1 MPGENV
7 SHYQLAE
14 ELGSGGMGRV
24 YKAED
29 TRLKRAVALKFL
41 ASDQLRDEE
50 VKARFLHEAQAA
62 ASLDHP
68 NICGVYEIDQV
79 GDQLFMAMPFLE
91 GEGLDKRIGRGPLP
105 IPDLLGICIQIAEAL
120 EEAHSK
126 GVVHR
131 DIKPANVMVQQK
143 GSRLHCILMDFGL
156 ARLSQATKL
165 TRVGS
170 QLGTAA
176 YMSPEQVEGAE
187 VDKRTDV
194 WSLGVLVYEMTAGL
208 LPFPSDYEQ
217 AQFYAILNESPEPLS
232 SVRTGV
238 PKELERIVEKCMA
251 KEVDDRYQTCTD
263 LLVDLRGLQRA
274 HPTAG
279 RRPSNSR
286 RTQGQVVSP
295 QAAKA
300 SERRLTMTQVVLALA
315 VGGLLAGAGA
325 WLAKPSAP
333 SASWVPE
340 YEFSRLTWDAG
351 LSYAPAI
358 SRDGRLI
365 AYSSDRDGGG
375 HLDIW
380 VEQTNGGG
388 RVQVTDND
396 SEDTDPVFSPDG
408 STLAF
413 VRGGDIFLAPVLGGS
428 ARFLA
433 ADGSFPSFSPDG
445 KRISYASHDGR
456 LMLVDLDGSE
466 PRTVQSGFDWVI
478 NSLWLPDGQNILFS
492 ALMAPDDYDLWV
504 SSVNG
509 GERERTNLVEFQ
521 RTTIGLNNITLAPK
535 WIEPGR
541 SIVYGSAHGLW
552 KVILST
558 DPWGFSG
565 HPEPLGFGPS
575 NFHYASVADDGTIAL
590 AQIETETG
598 IWSEPAG
605 SPPDALQGSNLPSPT
620 EPAAPSLSRTASRM
634 AFVGRTGSTDVY
646 LRDLATGEET
656 NITNNRDRERAAVI
670 SADGMFVAYQ
680 STSRDDSEIRVY
692 SVESGQSRSL
702 CEKCGIPN
710 DWSLRNE
717 YLLVSDG
724 DPSVI
729 SRVSLSNG
737 ERSELIRFGEGQSV
751 DSARYSPDGRW
762 IAFAERDDASSL
774 SQVFVAPADSNGPI
788 FRLDCIEITD
798 REQDDAM
805 PRWSPDGRSLYFLSD
820 RSGNRDIWSVALSP
834 DKKPQ
839 AEPRPVKLFETTRFS
854 LATQTYEEVGY
865 AIGVDRIYFTLRE
878 LKGRIYLM
886 RPKTAALNSTS

>member
-1 MPGENV
+1 
-7 SHYQLAE
+7 
-14 ELGSGGMGRV
+14 MGTV

-29 TRLKRAVALKFL
+29 TRLKRTVALKFL
-41 ASDQLRDEE
+41 AADQLRDEE

-79 GDQLFMAMPFLE
+79 GDRLFMAMPFLE
-91 GEGLDKRIGRGPLP
+91 GEGLDKRIDRGPLP
-105 IPDLLGICIQIAEAL
+105 IPDLVGISIQIAEAL

-131 DIKPANVMVQQK
+131 DIKPANVMVQQR
-143 GSRLHCILMDFGL
+143 GSRLHCMLMDFGL
-156 ARLSQATKL
+156 ARLSQSTKL
-165 TRVGS
+165 TRMGS

-176 YMSPEQVEGAE
+176 FMSPEQVEGAA
-187 VDKRTDV
+187 VDQRTDV
-194 WSLGVLVYEMTAGL
+194 WSLGVVMYEMTAGV

-251 KEVDDRYQTCTD
+251 KDVDDRYQTCTD
-263 LLVDLRGLQRA
+263 LIVDLRGLQRVLS
-274 HPTAG
+274 TG
-279 RRPSNSR
+279 TQRRSGSA
-286 RTQGQVVSP
+286 RTPVPAAST
-295 QAAKA
+295 QAAKPA
-300 SERRLTMTQVVLALA
+300 TKPLTMAHVVLALA
-315 VGGLLAGAGA
+315 AGGLLAGVGT
-325 WLAKPSAP
+325 WLARPSAQ

-340 YEFSRLTWDAG
+340 YEFSRLTWDSG
-351 LSYAPAI
+351 LSYAPDI

-365 AYSSDRDGGG
+365 AYSSDRDAGG

-388 RVQVTDND
+388 RVQVTDSD

-413 VRGGDIFLAPVLGGS
+413 VRDGDIHLVPTLGGS

-433 ADGSFPSFSPDG
+433 ADGNFPSFSPDG
-445 KRISYASHDGR
+445 KSVSYASHDGR
-456 LMLVDLDGSE
+456 LMLVDLDGGE

-492 ALMAPDDYDLWV
+492 ALRAPDDYDLWV
-504 SSVNG
+504 SRVDG
-509 GERERTNLVEFQ
+509 GEPARTNLVEFQ
-521 RTTIGLNNITLAPK
+521 RSTIGLNNITLAPK

-598 IWSEPAG
+598 IWSEPLG
-605 SPPDALQGSNLPSPT
+605 SPSDELQGANLPSPT
-620 EPAAPSLSRTASRM
+620 EPASPSLSRATNSM

-646 LRDLATGEET
+646 VRDLSTGEER
-656 NITNNRDRERAAVI
+656 NITNDRDRERAAVI
-670 SADGMFVAYQ
+670 SADGMFVAYE
-680 STSRDDSEIRVY
+680 SSSRDDSEIRIY
-692 SVESGQSRSL
+692 SIESGQSRRL

-710 DWSLRNE
+710 DWSRRNE

-724 DPSVI
+724 DPDMI
-729 SRVSLSNG
+729 SRVSVSDG
-737 ERSELIRFGEGQSV
+737 SQSEYIRFGNGQSV
-751 DSARYSPDGRW
+751 GSARYSPDGRW
-762 IAFAERDDASSL
+762 IAFAERDDSNTI
-774 SQVFVAPADSNGPI
+774 SQVLIAPAGSSGPI
-788 FRLDCIEITD
+788 SRRDCIEITN

-805 PRWSPDGRSLYFLSD
+805 PQWAPDGRSLYFLSD
-820 RSGNRDIWSVALSP
+820 RGGNRDIWSVELGP
-834 DKKPQ
+834 NKNPRG
-839 AEPRPVKLFETTRFS
+839 EPRPVKLFETTRFS
-854 LATQTYEEVGY
+854 LVTQSYEEIGY
-865 AIGVDRIYFTLRE
+865 AVGVDRIYFTLRE

-886 RPKTAALNSTS
+886 RPKEAALSSTL